1 MRANGVTF
9 ADPDGGDVV
18 GDAGVGGEHHH
29 AQHGEGGPGQGHQQ
43 RHEPHL
49 SHRQTTTDRC
59 RLGEFMILQKF
70 ELCKVQFMVMKN

>member
-1 MRANGVTF
+1 MKGGSPAVGSGAMPRKHLNEEKLVTF

-49 SHRQTTTDRC
+49 RHRQITTDR
-59 RLGEFMILQKF
+59 
-70 ELCKVQFMVMKN
+70 